1 MLATSTVNPHHQG
14 KKTIII
20 LVVEMC
26 AAVSKVTAGRCCHLK
41 RWGEHPLPPEKAQN
55 TAMTCTDNARKR

>member
-26 AAVSKVTAGRCCHLK
+26 AAVSKVTAGRCCHL
-41 RWGEHPLPPEKAQN
+41 RGGESTHYRQKKLKIQQ
-55 TAMTCTDNARKR
+55 